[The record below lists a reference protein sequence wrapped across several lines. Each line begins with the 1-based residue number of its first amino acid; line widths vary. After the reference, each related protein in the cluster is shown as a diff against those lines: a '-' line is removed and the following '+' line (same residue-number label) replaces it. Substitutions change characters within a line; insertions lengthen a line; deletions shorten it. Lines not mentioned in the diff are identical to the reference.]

1 MIAKVIVDISAGEVD
16 RVFDYRA
23 IDNAVRGS
31 RVLVPFGSGNKTVEG
46 YVIDLAETSEVPDDK
61 LKDISALL
69 DDRPIVSDEF
79 LKLCEF
85 MTARFHLRKIDVF
98 RLFLPS
104 KMRGGRIRALEKV
117 IVYLN
122 PEYKDVD
129 PALFIKKSARSQHE
143 VFEYLVDNECAEQSY
158 LNANF
163 SAAAVRNLIARGVFS
178 TRIENVL
185 RTPYKSIVKKDNAV
199 VLTDEQTAAA
209 DAVMSSARPTLL
221 FGVTGSGKTEVYLH
235 CIEQALRDG
244 KTAIMLVPEISLT
257 PQVMRI
263 FRSRFG
269 DDVALLH
276 SGLSDGE
283 RFDEWR
289 RLLTGRARVA
299 VGARSAIFAPLTD
312 VGLIVIDEEHDSSYI
327 SESNPR
333 YITREVAFFR
343 AQYNGAKVVMGSATP
358 SMESYHAANCGEY
371 TLARLPNRVNKRSM
385 PEIEI
390 VNMCKEV
397 TYGNFGVFSAKLVEA
412 LDDCIKAGN
421 QAILFLNRRGYSS
434 YVMCKKCGYVAK
446 CEDCDVSLVYH
457 KEENVLKCHYCQRR
471 YAMLDLCP
479 SCKSS
484 HIKQGYIGTERLVEQ
499 AQKMFPSARV
509 IRMDNDTTRT
519 KDAHLKLLGDFA
531 SGNADILIGTQ
542 MVAKGHD
549 FANVTLVGIIDADM
563 SLHFSDFRAVERT
576 FQLITQVAGRA
587 GREKKAGRVIL
598 QTHTPNHYVYRYA
611 SAYDYEGF
619 YDKEIN
625 LLQAT
630 GFPPFTDILRMLIT
644 SENEQHALDATKQAI
659 DGVRAIASEYPD
671 RFIYLN
677 AMRAPKK
684 RIQSKFRMQVLMRVK
699 PDSDEVRAAVYRVAD
714 GVSANFSQVS
724 CFTEINPNDLS

>member
-1 MIAKVIVDISAGEVD
+1 MIAKVIVDISASEID
-16 RVFDYRA
+16 RVFDYIA
-23 IDNAVRGS
+23 IDDAVRGS
-31 RVLVPFGSGNKTVEG
+31 RVLVPFGNRSIEG
-46 YVIDLAETSEVPDDK
+46 YVIDFAESSDVPPEK
-61 LKDISALL
+61 LKSIQSVL
-69 DDRPIVSDEF
+69 DDRPIVSEEF
-79 LKLCEF
+79 LALCDY

-104 KMRGGRIRALEKV
+104 KMRGGRIKSLEKT
-117 IVYLN
+117 IVYVD
-122 PEYKDVD
+122 PEYREID
-129 PALFIKKSARSQHE
+129 PALFIKKSARSQLE
-143 VFEYLVDNECAEQSY
+143 VFQYLLDNECAEQSK
-158 LNANF
+158 LNAEF
-163 SAAAVRNLIARGVFS
+163 SAAAVRNLIARGVFAARRE
-178 TRIENVL
+178 TVL
-185 RTPYKSIVKKDNAV
+185 RTPYKNIVQKDNTV
-199 VLTDEQTAAA
+199 VLTDEQRS
-209 DAVMSSARPTLL
+209 AVDTVLTSDRPTLL

-235 CIEQALRDG
+235 CIDETLKSG

-276 SGLSDGE
+276 SGLGDGE

-289 RLLTGRARVA
+289 RLLTGQARVA
-299 VGARSAIFAPLTD
+299 VGARSAIFAPLD
-312 VGLIVIDEEHDSSYI
+312 NVGLIVIDEEHDTSYI

-333 YITREVAFFR
+333 YITREIAFFR
-343 AQYNGAKVVMGSATP
+343 AKYNGAKVVMGSATP
-358 SMESYHAANCGEY
+358 SVESYYAAQNGEY
-371 TLARLPNRVNKRSM
+371 ALARLPNRVNKRKM
-385 PEIEI
+385 PNIQT
-390 VNMCKEV
+390 VNMCNEV
-397 TYGNFGVFSAKLVEA
+397 KYGNSGVFSASLVTA
-412 LDDCIKAGN
+412 LDECLKSGG

-457 KEENVLKCHYCQRR
+457 KEEDLLKCHYCQRR

-479 SCKSS
+479 QCKSP
-484 HIKQGYIGTERLVEQ
+484 HIKQGFVGTERIVEQ
-499 AQKMFPSARV
+499 VNALFPSARV

-519 KDAHLKLLGDFA
+519 KDAHLKLLGEFA
-531 SGNADILIGTQ
+531 SGKADVLVGTQ

-587 GREKKAGRVIL
+587 GREQKPGKVIL
-598 QTHTPNHYVYRYA
+598 QTYTPAHYVYKFA
-611 SAYDYEGF
+611 TAYDYQGF

-630 GFPPFTDILRMLIT
+630 GFPPFTDILRVLI
-644 SENEQHALDATKQAI
+644 SCENEQTALAATKFAVDEI
-659 DGVRAIASEYPD
+659 RKLAAENSEKFVY
-671 RFIYLN
+671 FN
-677 AMRAPKK
+677 AMRSPKK
-684 RIQSKFRMQVLMRVK
+684 RIQTKYRMQALMRIV
-699 PDSDEVRAAVYRVAD
+699 PNADDVRAAVYAIADRTAELYPQVA
-714 GVSANFSQVS
+714 